1 MKGSLRY
8 FSIVSS
14 TSCMSVV
21 VYFIGIGTW
30 EIGLGLWLLFTFL
43 AVCLNQILV
52 LAYSKFGGYKSL
64 MMVLSFIIMS
74 CSTVSCI
81 VGSLYFLFISP
92 ISYRDYRLLVF
103 ILYCQVCCV
112 HSMASSAEFVAK
124 RPVEDEELL
133 T

>member
-8 FSIVSS
+8 FSIVST

-21 VYFIGIGTW
+21 VYFMGISTW
-30 EIGLGLWLLFTFL
+30 KVGIGLWLLFTYL
-43 AVCLNQILV
+43 AVCLNQLLV
-52 LAYSKFGGYKSL
+52 LAYSRFGCYKSL
-64 MMVLSFIIMS
+64 IMIMSFVIMS

-92 ISYRDYRLLVF
+92 ISYRDYRLLMI
-103 ILYCQVCCV
+103 ILYCQVSCV